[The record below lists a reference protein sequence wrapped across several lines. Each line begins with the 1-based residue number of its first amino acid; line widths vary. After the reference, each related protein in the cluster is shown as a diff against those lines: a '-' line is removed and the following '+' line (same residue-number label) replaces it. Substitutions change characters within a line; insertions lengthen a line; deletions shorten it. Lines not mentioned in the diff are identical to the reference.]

1 MPTGY
6 PLNRIA
12 LANTGVEAARPT
24 TIEVAAMQRICRI
37 TVPGLS
43 IERDFEAARRRVL
56 GEFPDVH
63 EVIATTAPATLLVLY
78 SGADEA
84 DAWLV
89 ALLESVAA
97 RQAKAISRPLRWRG
111 GRGGGDDSA
120 AWIVGCSP

>member
-1 MPTGY
+1 MLCSTLSQ
-6 PLNRIA
+6 PLRGEPDRA
-12 LANTGVEAARPT
+12 SEHRGVEAARPT

-43 IERDFEAARRRVL
+43 IKRDFEDARRRVL

-89 ALLESVAA
+89 ALLDSVAA
-97 RQAKAISRPLRWRG
+97 RQARATSRSPRWRG
-111 GRGGGDDSA
+111 
-120 AWIVGCSP
+120 